1 LEQSSFV
8 DNKTGCSD
16 LIIDQNNAIMY
27 AFWKSRRTGWSFSSG
42 GTKSALYK
50 SVDSGKHGTKSTLVS
65 AGQSIHRIAIAVSP
79 SNSNI
84 LYSVLETEKA
94 ELNGLYR
101 LMMQVPIGNI

>member
-1 LEQSSFV
+1 VE
-8 DNKTGCSD
+8 
-16 LIIDQNNAIMY
+16 
-27 AFWKSRRTGWSFSSG
+27 
-42 GTKSALYK
+42 
-50 SVDSGKHGTKSTLVS
+50 KHGTKSTLVFLLVNC
-65 AGQSIHRIAIAVSP
+65 RIAIAVSP

>member
-1 LEQSSFV
+1 
-8 DNKTGCSD
+8 
-16 LIIDQNNAIMY
+16 
-27 AFWKSRRTGWSFSSG
+27 
-42 GTKSALYK
+42 LYK
-50 SVDSGKHGTKSTLVS
+50 SVDSGKHGTKSTLVFLLVNC
-65 AGQSIHRIAIAVSP
+65 RRAIAVSP